1 MHFFFVPRRIT
12 LFPTARGPFYVSKYD
27 SKFGGLTHTSGCGG
41 VLQTFPS
48 RTTPPFPAMALLTRI
63 LSLLP
68 RLHCLLSFSVVLFYL
83 PSPPLPPGNLSH
95 LIIVGRSKGT
105 WCGGGWGLSM
115 VFSSPRG
122 IIIPHIMMVV
132 VSHFTTC

>member
-1 MHFFFVPRRIT
+1 MHFFFVPWRIT

-27 SKFGGLTHTSGCGG
+27 SKFGGVGESFR
-41 VLQTFPS
+41 Q
-48 RTTPPFPAMALLTRI
+48 FPAEQPPPLPCQGPTHMNPESASQAPLSFIFLGSAFLLTQ
-63 LSLLP
+63 
-68 RLHCLLSFSVVLFYL
+68 
-83 PSPPLPPGNLSH
+83 PPLPPGDLSH

-105 WCGGGWGLSM
+105 WCGGGWRLSM
-115 VFSSPRG
+115 VFSSPTG